1 MSTGRWRPGFGAE
14 PHPNHNRILL
24 SRVPAGEQTIDQ
36 IVLNPLSWYAE
47 HGIKLHLIKEV
58 LSIDRQQRTVTAR
71 DGTTAACD
79 RLLLATGSK
88 PFILPVPGKTCCG

>member
-1 MSTGRWRPGFGAE
+1 
-14 PHPNHNRILL
+14 
-24 SRVPAGEQTIDQ
+24 
-36 IVLNPLSWYAE
+36 VLNPLSWYAE
-47 HGIKLHLIKEV
+47 HGIKLHLMKEV
-58 LSIDRQQRTVTAR
+58 LSIDRQRRSVTAR